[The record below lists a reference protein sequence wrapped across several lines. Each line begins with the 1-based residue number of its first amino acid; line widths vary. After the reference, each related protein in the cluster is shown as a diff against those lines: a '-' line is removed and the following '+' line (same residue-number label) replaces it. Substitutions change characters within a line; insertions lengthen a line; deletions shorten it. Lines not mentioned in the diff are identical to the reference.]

1 MWLEPGTF
9 KLIEA
14 QVSPGNGGTDGR
26 GGHSDQ
32 GQHREYLEAVY
43 ISRRSKIKL
52 EIISF
57 ILSLSNLV

>member
-1 MWLEPGTF
+1 VWLEPGTF

-32 GQHREYLEAVY
+32 GQHREYLEVLY
-43 ISRRSKIKL
+43 ISRRP
-52 EIISF
+52 
-57 ILSLSNLV
+57 